1 METKALVVDS
11 SMKVRQNIARSLKE
25 IDVRSIVEANDGN
38 EAMELFKTGTY
49 GILFAEY
56 NTPTNSGDTL
66 VSAIR
71 KINKSLPII
80 ATVPQ
85 SKKMAEIKKQ
95 CPSAT
100 DYLTTPFTTEQ
111 LRAKVEECCPTLAG

>member
-11 SMKVRQNIARSLKE
+11 SSKVRQNIARSLKE
-25 IDVRSIVEANDGN
+25 IAVRGIVEANDGN

-56 NTPTNSGDTL
+56 NTPTATGDTL

-71 KINKSLPII
+71 KINKNLPII

-85 SKKMAEIKKQ
+85 SKKMAEVKKQ

-100 DYLTTPFTTEQ
+100 DYLTTPFTTDQ
-111 LRAKVEECCPTLAG
+111 LRAKVEECCQTLAG